1 MKIALMVRGFLQT
14 PVPNDIAYSPAK
26 IAQSIAEGL
35 TKNGHDVTFYGPE
48 GTQLQVTAVE
58 TCGLHPLATEMAEFD
73 SKIST
78 TDLFED
84 YRFGLYDAVMVRT
97 MLERARAGEYD
108 CVVFNHFE
116 SALPLAPLFPDVPIV
131 YILHDFMDEER
142 REVIE
147 LHRSP
152 NQYFI
157 SISNN
162 QRRTAPDLNYAATVY
177 NGIAP
182 DFFAYEEQAE
192 DYLLYSGRITPSKGV
207 KEAVQVA
214 LQSGR
219 RLLIAGSLSR
229 QDFGYFD
236 EHVKP
241 FLNDKILFLGML
253 DKEQIIKYYQKAAA
267 LLVPIQWE
275 EPFGLTMAEAN
286 AAGTPV
292 IAFNRG
298 AVPEVIKNNKTGF
311 IVDNSAEMILAV
323 GKLDTIKRH
332 DCHEHAKRHF
342 REERMVKDYEVALQ
356 NIIDIHAA
364 KKGTPPFTPQS
375 IAKSIKGLSKL
386 LMSEPTMLRG
396 RKKKDK

>member
-48 GTQLQVTAVE
+48 GTQLQVTNVE
-58 TCGLHPLATEMAEFD
+58 TCGLRPLATEMAEFD

-116 SALPLAPLFPDVPIV
+116 SALPLASLFPDVPIV

-147 LHRSP
+147 LHHSP

-356 NIIDIHAA
+356 NIIDMHAA

-386 LMSEPTMLRG
+386 LMTDPTMLRG